1 MSSDPAHTATDDLLS
16 ELEKKIKREYEQAE
30 KECEAKLA
38 KHLSAYKR
46 KDEEKRKLVESG
58 QLKKEKY
65 VEWRMGQLAIG
76 QRWQELCN
84 TLAQDLTNASM
95 IADSMTKGFSYDAY
109 AINHNYATFEVEHD
123 SLVQTSYTLYDKQT
137 VERLIKDDPE
147 ILPPLNPQGQTAKD
161 IRKGKIERWNRQ
173 KVTSSLTQGI
183 LQGES
188 IDKLAK
194 RMRSVADMDYR
205 ASIRNART
213 AMTGAQNAGRQAGYE
228 RAQDMGI
235 DTEKQWL
242 ATMDNRTRHEHAV
255 LDGQH
260 VPVDE
265 NFKVGVYE
273 IEYPGD
279 PSADPEMVYN
289 CRCTMICRIKGFE
302 KDFTDRQ
309 NPALGDMTYDEWK
322 AEHEKKIKKPEEV
335 QEEIV
340 QFMPAA
346 TLEEAEAYAK
356 ENFVIDSRYAGE
368 GNVSFKGMSLDNANA
383 INEELTKLFAENDLP
398 RFRNI
403 GMMNFREKVWKDAKD
418 APMAYRGLFDG
429 ELFFNGNILKSEKTL
444 SAYMKK
450 GEEAFNFCINNID
463 KFSGKQLE
471 MVKRYKEAGRQTVA
485 DSSDNPIKAMLDHEI
500 GHHID
505 HQIIMKNKEFA
516 QITKDGM
523 EEYGIK
529 ISGYALHTRGE
540 YVAESFC
547 AFETGLGDIDPRL
560 YDIFEKAVRK

>member
-1 MSSDPAHTATDDLLS
+1 MDKGHRETDKLIDDL
-16 ELEKKIKREYEQAE
+16 EKRIQNVYSRAAKETQEKLDTYMESFKAKDKKKREEVAAGTLSKSDYAKWRTGQIMVGKRWEEMLDTLSTDLAN
-30 KECEAKLA
+30 ADKLA
-38 KHLSAYKR
+38 QSITQGY
-46 KDEEKRKLVESG
+46 
-58 QLKKEKY
+58 
-65 VEWRMGQLAIG
+65 M
-76 QRWQELCN
+76 
-84 TLAQDLTNASM
+84 
-95 IADSMTKGFSYDAY
+95 YDAY
-109 AINHNYATFEVEHD
+109 ALNHNYATFLVEQD
-123 SLVQTSYTLYDKQT
+123 SLVDTSYTLYDRHT
-137 VERLIKDDPE
+137 VERLIKDEPNL
-147 ILPPLNPQGQTAKD
+147 LPAPTPGSKRDRELREG
-161 IRKGKIERWNRQ
+161 RIERWNAQ
-173 KVTSSLTQGI
+173 KITSEVTQGI

-188 IDKLAK
+188 VDKIAS
-194 RMRSVADMDYR
+194 RMRNVAAMGSKAAR
-205 ASIRNART
+205 RNART
-213 AMTGAQNAGRQAGYE
+213 AVTGAENAGRQAGFE

-242 ATMDNRTRHEHAV
+242 ATMDDRTRHEHRL
-255 LDGQH
+255 LDGVH

-265 NFKVGVYE
+265 DFEVDGYK

-279 PSADPEMVYN
+279 TSAEPEMVYN

-302 KDFTDRQ
+302 KDFTDRH
-309 NPALGDMTYDEWK
+309 NDALGDMTYDEWK
-322 AEHEKKIKKPEEV
+322 HQLEKKIKKPEE
-335 QEEIV
+335 IT
-340 QFMPAA
+340 QFIPAT
-346 TLEEAEAYAK
+346 TLEEAEEYTRQ
-356 ENFVIDSRYAGE
+356 NFVIDSRYAGE

-403 GMMNFREKVWKDAKD
+403 GMMNFREKIWKEAKD
-418 APMAYRGLFDG
+418 APMAYRGLFNG

-444 SAYMKK
+444 KAYMKK
-450 GEEAFNFCINNID
+450 GKDAFDFCINNID

-523 EEYGIK
+523 DEYGIK

-547 AFETGLGDIDPRL
+547 AFETGLGDIDPKL
-560 YDIFEKAVRK
+560 YSIFEKAVRR